1 MSGGGLATNKE
12 MQQTQTPPVTAVVLP
27 SVFIDAVFPS
37 TVVSFRSSI
46 AEAPTSALLLTLLS
60 SQNRH
65 RSRPYSSSVAVV
77 RGFGAALG
85 RNRQLSSA
93 ITVSSKCTKCRS
105 RCSSPVCSGMRG
117 NFDCSSGIEF

>member
-1 MSGGGLATNKE
+1 MSGGGLATNRE

-27 SVFIDAVFPS
+27 SIFIDAVLPS
-37 TVVSFRSSI
+37 TVVSFRSPI
-46 AEAPTSALLLTLLS
+46 TEAPTSALLLALLS

-65 RSRPYSSSVAVV
+65 RSRLYSSSVAVL

-93 ITVSSKCTKCRS
+93 RTVSSKCTKCRS
-105 RCSSPVCSGMRG
+105 RCSSPVSSGMRG
-117 NFDCSSGIEF
+117 